1 MPKYARTIA
10 VWVLLLVLFVVAWQ
24 LVSPSEQPLPAREF
38 ATFSRDMADDRV
50 SQVRVLGNRLVVTLD
65 EGPRYETVGVLDATS
80 MGQLTERGATVAYG
94 EEPRETDFLTVML
107 YLVGAIVAL
116 TIVVVM
122 LRRMRGG
129 AGGIL
134 ALGKSRARILPE
146 NRTAKFADVGGAEE
160 AKKDLADIIDYL
172 RAPKAWKSAGVR
184 LPRGVLLEGPP
195 GCGKTLLAR
204 AVAGEAKV
212 PFFFVSASEF
222 VEMFVGVGAARVRD
236 MFENASK
243 KAPCLVFI
251 DELDAVGRRRGSGI
265 GSAHDEREQT
275 LNQLLSCMDGFE
287 TDDRVVVI
295 AATNRPD
302 VLDQA
307 LIRPGRLD
315 RRIRIPLPDR
325 EARIAILRVH
335 TRTKPL
341 ASEVSVEE
349 IADRCEGVNGASLES
364 LANEAAL
371 LAVRRCREQ
380 GASTTTVTRADFEA
394 ALRKTTERKSTFD
407 NLDQVLVESASQLAQ
422 PTGHV
427 VIEATLHDG
436 TQVQGELVWV
446 DGTFLKLKHNGES
459 RVVSKRQVRSLVAL
473 SGAGTV
479 SELVADPWAKQHTDV
494 A

>member
-38 ATFSRDMADDRV
+38 ATFSRDMAEDRV
-50 SQVRVLGNRLVVTLD
+50 SHVRVLGNRLVVTLD
-65 EGPRYETVGVLDATS
+65 EGQRYETVGLLDATS

-107 YLVGAIVAL
+107 YLVGAIVVL

-307 LIRPGRLD
+307 LLRPGRLD

-325 EARIAILRVH
+325 KARIAILQVH
-335 TRTKPL
+335 TRNKPL

-394 ALRKTTERKSTFD
+394 ALRKSTEHKSTFD

-422 PTGHV
+422 PAGHV

-436 TQVQGELVWV
+436 THVQGELVWV